1 MSQRHAA
8 PLIAAKLSVPP
19 LRAGAV
25 PRPRLHVPMPGR
37 SGTRLTVVVAP
48 AGWGK
53 TTLLSQWAQDSGEAP
68 SVAWVSLDETDDDPI
83 RFWTYV
89 FTALQGIDGL
99 TATPLGALST
109 PGLSP
114 IDLALPMLLN
124 ELAAIAG
131 DNVLV
136 LDDYHLLEDREIHEG
151 MEFFLSYLPAGLRV
165 VIATRADPPLPLARM
180 RARGELT
187 ELRAA
192 DLGFS
197 VEEAATLLSTVG
209 NTSLD
214 RLAAGLLWERTEG
227 WAAGL
232 QLAALSIR
240 GAALP
245 EAAAMAIHGDDRHI
259 LDYLSAEVL
268 DRLATDQRDLLV
280 RTSVLERLSGPL
292 CDDVLDRRGSAAI
305 LAQLDRADLFVVAL
319 DQRREWYRC
328 HRLFREALRKELTN
342 ESESARVQ
350 LRAAEWFLDRDHV
363 AEAVELRLSA
373 GDDGGAAELLRSKVP
388 WFLDR
393 GALATH
399 LQLGQRLPAGTVQSD
414 PALCVSL
421 AWAAGLS
428 GQFSRMSRWL
438 DTAEK
443 SITDDSS
450 PLPGWH
456 TLRGPFAMLRAIDIT
471 STGTTGADLAAAI
484 TTAEC
489 AVDLETDPE
498 VLGYMATRAILGALL
513 SFAGRSEEA
522 VPLLEDAW
530 DHARMLSLPPLLG
543 LQAAA
548 ILSLVLSETGRVDK
562 LRRLFAEVA
571 PAVEAAEEQWGTATA
586 PGISRLRTVE
596 GRLAHSDGDL
606 ARARILLQR
615 GVEVARGYGQPSELV
630 TALTSLAEVELDDR
644 DRAAARAALVEAREV
659 VTNEPVLP
667 MFVDRLVAVER
678 RAGHG
683 AVQAARRSG
692 VLIEDLT
699 DREQSVLRALATDAT
714 QREIGSSLYL
724 SINTV
729 KGYTKAL
736 YRKLGVTTRQDA
748 VQLGRDLGLI

>member
-1 MSQRHAA
+1 MH
-8 PLIAAKLSVPP
+8 
-19 LRAGAV
+19 GF
-25 PRPRLHVPMPGR
+25 H
-37 SGTRLTVVVAP
+37 
-48 AGWGK
+48 
-53 TTLLSQWAQDSGEAP
+53 
-68 SVAWVSLDETDDDPI
+68 LDETDDDPI

-89 FTALQGIDGL
+89 FSALQGIGGL
-99 TATPLGALST
+99 TDTPLGALST

-124 ELAAIAG
+124 ELAALG
-131 DNVLV
+131 EDNVLV
-136 LDDYHLLEDREIHEG
+136 LDDYHLLEDPEIHEG
-151 MEFFLSYLPAGLRV
+151 MEFFLSYVPAGLRV

-180 RARGELT
+180 RARGELA

-192 DLGFS
+192 DLGFN
-197 VEEAATLLSTVG
+197 VQEAAELLTTVG
-209 NTSLD
+209 DTPLDDLATSL
-214 RLAAGLLWERTEG
+214 LWKRTEG
-227 WAAGL
+227 WAVGL

-245 EAAAMAIHGDDRHI
+245 EAAAMAIHGDNRHI
-259 LDYLSAEVL
+259 LDYLSSEVL
-268 DRLATDQRDLLV
+268 DRLPADQRDLLV
-280 RTSVLERLSGPL
+280 RTSFLERLSGPL
-292 CDDVLDRRGSAAI
+292 CDDILDRRGSAEI
-305 LAQLDRADLFVVAL
+305 LDQLDRDDLFVVAL
-319 DQRREWYRC
+319 DRRRQWYRC
-328 HRLFREALRKELTN
+328 HRLFREALREELTN
-342 ESESARVQ
+342 DAESARVQ

-373 GDDGGAAELLRSKVP
+373 GDDDGAAELLRSKVP
-388 WFLDR
+388 WFLER
-393 GALATH
+393 GALAAH

-428 GQFSRMSRWL
+428 GQFSRMGRWL
-438 DTAEK
+438 DAAEK
-443 SITDDSS
+443 SITDDS
-450 PLPGWH
+450 PALPGWH
-456 TLRGPFAMLRAIDIT
+456 TLRGPFAMLRAIDMT
-471 STGTTGADLAAAI
+471 STGTTVADLAAAV
-484 TTAEC
+484 TAAQC

-498 VLGYMATRAILGALL
+498 VLGYMATRAILGAML
-513 SFAGRSEEA
+513 SFAGRSEDA

-530 DHARMLSLPPLLG
+530 DRARMLNLPPLLG
-543 LQAAA
+543 LQAAS

-571 PAVEAAEEQWGTATA
+571 PNVEAAEEQWGTATA
-586 PGISRLRTVE
+586 PGISRLRTVQ
-596 GRLAHSDGDL
+596 GRLAHSDRDL
-606 ARARILLQR
+606 ARARMLLQR

-630 TALTSLAEVELDDR
+630 TALTSLAEVELDAR

-692 VLIEDLT
+692 VLIEALT

-748 VQLGRDLGLI
+748 VLVARDLGLI